1 MSYMMIDS
9 ERGYRNYLKNRYAM
23 KIADIKPHEN
33 LQLDKW
39 PHDGVIEF
47 KQVYVRY
54 RENLEPV
61 LKGLTFI
68 I

>member
-1 MSYMMIDS
+1 
-9 ERGYRNYLKNRYAM
+9 M

-54 RENLEPV
+54 RENLGPV